1 MQLFELFFDE
11 EACELIL
18 QKTMLYAHSKGE
30 DLFVLTI
37 SEFEVVF
44 GISPVSGLVPVPC
57 RRMFWRNSP
66 MTRNEAVFNVVRRN
80 RFEKILQMLHFADNP
95 DLHKS
100 DKYTKISP
108 SNPTSS

>member
-18 QKTMLYAHSKGE
+18 QKTMLYAHNKGE

-37 SEFEVVF
+37 PEFEVVF

-57 RRMFWRNSP
+57 R
-66 MTRNEAVFNVVRRN
+66 
-80 RFEKILQMLHFADNP
+80 
-95 DLHKS
+95 
-100 DKYTKISP
+100 
-108 SNPTSS
+108 